1 MKIGTKLTL
10 IFSFLIIFNIAFFVL
25 YTRNRTTDI
34 ANKDSQVIAQEYAA
48 HYASDVQGI
57 FQTVISETTS
67 MASSIQTLV
76 QEGTNEDS
84 RDLVT
89 KILSNWFVVSSGASN
104 IYDTWATFEPG
115 MFDDRDE
122 EFAGSETYGESGIYS
137 TWIYDEG
144 NGVLGIYPS
153 ELSGDPASDTWYTDP
168 RDRGMVTVSEV
179 YEFEYSNG
187 MQTVVAIAMPV
198 YSSANQFLGVVGS
211 DFEVGYL
218 NEEISK
224 VSIYEN
230 GFLTLVSEG
239 GFLVASKDESML
251 GQHLSS
257 YSWLTDELERRI
269 ERGESFSFHSEIEG
283 IKGGVYNYVTPIVLG
298 ESGNVWTMLVSIP
311 DAEINALTDRMSVTI
326 IIIGIFMAILAVLLA
341 SLISRT
347 ITIPLKRAILFA
359 GEISE
364 GNILAVFD
372 NNRKD
377 ELGQLADSLNNMKD
391 NLHNII
397 GSIIESSDSVANSSV
412 EMNSA
417 TLVLSEGATEQAASA
432 EEVSSSMEQMAANI
446 QQNSENAG
454 LTEKLATQVTDD
466 ARKSGKAVVQAV
478 SAMKDIANKISVIEE
493 IARQT
498 NLLALN
504 AAIEAARAGE
514 HGKGFAV
521 VASEVRKLAESSQ
534 NAAGEITELAVS
546 SVSVAEEAGELLDKL
561 VPNIE
566 KTSSLIEEISSASQE
581 QNSGVEQINI
591 ALTQLD
597 TVIQQ
602 NASSSEEMAATADT
616 LAGQAGEMKQLMS
629 FFNIGNK
636 SEQRYEDRKL
646 IE

>member
-10 IFSFLIIFNIAFFVL
+10 IFSFLIIFIIAFFVL
-25 YTRNRTTDI
+25 FTRNRTTEI
-34 ANKDSQVIAQEYAA
+34 ASKDSQVIAREYAA
-48 HYASDVQGI
+48 HYASEVQGI

-67 MASSIQTLV
+67 MASGVQTLV
-76 QEGTNEDS
+76 QDGTTEGS

-89 KILSNWFVVSSGASN
+89 KILSNWFVASSGTSN

-115 MFDDRDE
+115 MFDDRDG
-122 EFAGSETYGESGIYS
+122 EFAGSETYGESGGYS

-153 ELSGDPASDTWYTDP
+153 ELSDDPASNTWYTDA
-168 RDRGMVTVSEV
+168 RDRGQVTVSDV

-187 MQTVVAIAMPV
+187 MQTVVTISMPV
-198 YSSANQFLGVVGS
+198 YNSSNQFAGVVGS

-224 VSIYEN
+224 VKIYEN

-239 GFLVASKDESML
+239 GILVAASDESMV
-251 GQHLSS
+251 GQHFSS
-257 YSWLTDELERRI
+257 YSWITGEVQGRI
-269 ERGESFSFHSEIEG
+269 EGGESFIFHSEVEG
-283 IKGGVYNYVTPIVLG
+283 IKGGMYNYSIPIELG
-298 ESGNVWTMLVSIP
+298 ASGNVWTMLVSIP
-311 DAEINALTDRMSVTI
+311 EAEIHYLTNRMSLMI
-326 IIIGIFMAILAVLLA
+326 IIIGIFMSALAVLLA

-347 ITIPLKRAILFA
+347 ITIPLKRAISFA

-364 GNILAVFD
+364 GNIQAVFD
-372 NNRKD
+372 NKRKD
-377 ELGQLADSLNNMKD
+377 ELGDLADSLNNMKD

-397 GSIIESSDSVANSSV
+397 GSIMESSDSVANSSV

-417 TLVLSEGATEQAASA
+417 TLVLSEGASEQAASA

-454 LTEKLATQVTDD
+454 LTEKLATQVTED
-466 ARKSGKAVVQAV
+466 ARKSGKAVLQAV
-478 SAMKDIANKISVIEE
+478 SAMKDIADKINVIEE

-498 NLLALN
+498 NMLALN

-534 NAAGEITELAVS
+534 NAAGEITDLAVS
-546 SVSVAEEAGELLDKL
+546 SVSVAEEAGGLLDKL

-597 TVIQQ
+597 QVIQQ
-602 NASSSEEMAATADT
+602 NASSSEEMAATSET
-616 LAGQAGEMKQLMS
+616 LAVQAGEMKQLMS
-629 FFNIGNK
+629 YFNIGNN
-636 SEQRYEDRKL
+636 SEGKDLKL